1 VLLTHEEDGRRQRVF
16 YTSDTNMRAQ
26 AIIPGG
32 DYPEEPVDVLILEST
47 AGADPEAERTTRR
60 LEEERFGEAVRRV
73 LDRGGSVLVPAFALG
88 RAQEVLAVIDRLKRE
103 KALPAD
109 VPVYTAGTMRAIA
122 DLYDRTR
129 FVTPRLDPSFEV
141 FRVEQRRL
149 PRRLEA
155 VRQALAE
162 PAIYV
167 LSSGMMFERSLS
179 NRMAQLLV
187 EDERHAIFL
196 VGFAR
201 EDSPAGRLLAAA
213 EAGADEIVLD
223 EQRGPQ
229 PLRCEV
235 ARFRFSGHSHRRD
248 LLRLVE
254 RLQPRHVIL
263 VHGDEDAREWM
274 ADNIRFFYPEVNVWM
289 PRSGEPLEL

>member
-1 VLLTHEEDGRRQRVF
+1 
-16 YTSDTNMRAQ
+16 
-26 AIIPGG
+26 
-32 DYPEEPVDVLILEST
+32 
-47 AGADPEAERTTRR
+47 
-60 LEEERFGEAVRRV
+60 
-73 LDRGGSVLVPAFALG
+73 
-88 RAQEVLAVIDRLKRE
+88 VIDRLKRE